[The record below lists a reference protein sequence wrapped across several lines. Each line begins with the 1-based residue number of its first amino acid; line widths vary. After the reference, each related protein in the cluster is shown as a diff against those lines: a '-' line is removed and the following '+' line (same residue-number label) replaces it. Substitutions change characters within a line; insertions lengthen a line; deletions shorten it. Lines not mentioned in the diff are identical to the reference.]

1 MFKNKIKPTKTEVY
15 SILTGMFCASLI
27 ISNILAFKTFSF
39 YGDIVLP
46 CAVII
51 FPLTYIINDV
61 LAEVYGFSKAKTV
74 ILLGFLMNLVAVL
87 CYTIAILL
95 PSPVYFDGQ
104 EAFALVLSNTPR
116 ILIASFIAYLVGSL
130 LNSYSMVKMKEKY
143 EPHLFG
149 RCICSTIIGEG
160 VDACLF
166 ITIAFFGTMPNTM
179 LLIMIIAQATFKTVY
194 EIIIYPFTR
203 YVINK
208 IKKLEE

>member
-1 MFKNKIKPTKTEVY
+1 M
-15 SILTGMFCASLI
+15 
-27 ISNILAFKTFSF
+27 
-39 YGDIVLP
+39 
-46 CAVII
+46 
-51 FPLTYIINDV
+51 
-61 LAEVYGFSKAKTV
+61 
-74 ILLGFLMNLVAVL
+74 VL
-87 CYTIAILL
+87 CYAIAILL
-95 PSPVYFDGQ
+95 PAPVFFDGQ

-130 LNSYSMVKMKEKY
+130 LNSYSMVKLKEKY

-179 LLIMIIAQATFKTVY
+179 LLTMIVAQATFKTVY

-203 YVINK
+203 YVIKK
-208 IKKLEE
+208 IKKLEA